1 MSSAQGS
8 DAQGAGA
15 QGSVAQGQNCL
26 GAGHGVGRGICR
38 SFAISS
44 AILRQASV
52 LEANCC
58 NCFAMSWGGPPNR
71 RASGGGRT
79 INMFSMDFAR
89 ENITYKLS
97 HQLSILWFRWH
108 GGPNLTIPLVSVR
121 IAFAEFPKL
130 LYFLHV
136 SLYFH
141 VFAIVNVTRTFKNK
155 PNWMRKPRKPLYVSK
170 KHAKTEINSRES
182 ENRRSVKTNPYK
194 EVLFH

>member
-1 MSSAQGS
+1 MSAQGSSAQSYSVQVKCVQGSDMQGWDAQMSSAQGS

-79 INMFSMDFAR
+79 INMFSMDVAR

-108 GGPNLTIPLVSVR
+108 GGVQT
-121 IAFAEFPKL
+121 L
-130 LYFLHV
+130 LFLWFR
-136 SLYFH
+136 LEL
-141 VFAIVNVTRTFKNK
+141 R
-155 PNWMRKPRKPLYVSK
+155 LL
-170 KHAKTEINSRES
+170 NSRKYCIS
-182 ENRRSVKTNPYK
+182 CTFLCIFTFLP
-194 EVLFH
+194 L